1 MPIQT
6 AADSISNSA
15 GSPFGFKNRII
26 NGAMAIDQRYA
37 GTASASSLSGYL
49 VDRWTI
55 VQSTTGKLIAQQ
67 NAGSV
72 TPPTG
77 FTNYLGVTSQS
88 AYTAGTNDYY
98 AIVQTIEGYNIA
110 DLGWGTANAKTATL
124 SFWVRSSLTGTFGA
138 TMNNGGSRS
147 YPITYTIST
156 ANTWEY
162 KTITIPGDT
171 SGSWGSTNGVG
182 AQVWF
187 SLGVGSTYGGTSGV
201 WSSTNY
207 VGVASTVSVVGTNG
221 ATFYITGVQFEN
233 GSQATAFDYRPYST
247 ELALCQ
253 RYFESAF
260 PVGTAVSAGAAYFWY
275 TNVTTYA
282 STVGRSQWIDFKVTK
297 RVTPTITPYRTNIS
311 ASNDNSWS
319 LYNNGTWTN
328 SSTATSCP
336 ATHHGFYAEVA
347 GSGLS
352 GIPYS
357 YICIGGWV
365 ASAEL

>member
-15 GSPFGFKNRII
+15 GSPYGFKNRII

-49 VDRWTI
+49 IDRWTI
-55 VQSTTGKLIAQQ
+55 AQSTTGKLIAQQ

-98 AIVQTIEGYNIA
+98 AIIQTIEGYNIA

-138 TMNNGGSRS
+138 TINNGGSRS
-147 YPITYTIST
+147 YPITYTISA

-182 AQVWF
+182 VQVWF

-221 ATFYITGVQFEN
+221 ATFYITGVQLEK
-233 GSQATAFDYRPYST
+233 GSQATAFDYRDYGT
-247 ELALCQ
+247 ELQLCM
-253 RYFESAF
+253 RYFQLLGSGGACGVAESATRASLTYVF
-260 PVGTAVSAGAAYFWY
+260 PVPMRAAATGTLNAANGFLNQPQGGPNAITSMTGFFYG
-275 TNVTTYA
+275 NGSTT
-282 STVGRSQWIDFKVTK
+282 
-297 RVTPTITPYRTNIS
+297 TIS
-311 ASNDNSWS
+311 
-319 LYNNGTWTN
+319 
-328 SSTATSCP
+328 
-336 ATHHGFYAEVA
+336 
-347 GSGLS
+347 
-352 GIPYS
+352 
-357 YICIGGWV
+357 GGWLVIDV
-365 ASAEL
+365 ASVLTTGKVIINSGSQGMVQFSAEL

>member
-49 VDRWTI
+49 VDRWSI
-55 VQSTTGKLIAQQ
+55 AQSTTGKLIAQQ

-88 AYTAGTNDYY
+88 AYTAGTNDFY
-98 AIVQTIEGYNIA
+98 AIIQSIEGYNIA
-110 DLGWGTANAKTATL
+110 DLEWGTANAKTATL

-147 YPITYTIST
+147 YPITYTISA

-207 VGVASTVSVVGTNG
+207 VGVASTVSVVGTSG
-221 ATFYITGVQFEN
+221 ATFYVTGVQFEK
-233 GSQATAFDYRPYST
+233 GSQATAFDYRDYGR
-247 ELALCQ
+247 EFIMCQ
-253 RYFESAF
+253 RYFQKNPYIFGAAISTTSLGVGYVF
-260 PVGTAVSAGAAYFWY
+260 PVVMRAAPTGALL
-275 TNVTTYA
+275 T
-282 STVGRSQWIDFKVTK
+282 S
-297 RVTPTITPYRTNIS
+297 TPYAEWPDSVGYTASS
-311 ASNDNSWS
+311 ASFAGSIGAIGGEMRI
-319 LYNNGTWTN
+319 YGWT
-328 SSTATSCP
+328 
-336 ATHHGFYAEVA
+336 GLVA
-347 GSGLS
+347 GKAPMWFSQNQMS
-352 GIPYS
+352 F
-357 YICIGGWV
+357 
-365 ASAEL
+365 SAEL